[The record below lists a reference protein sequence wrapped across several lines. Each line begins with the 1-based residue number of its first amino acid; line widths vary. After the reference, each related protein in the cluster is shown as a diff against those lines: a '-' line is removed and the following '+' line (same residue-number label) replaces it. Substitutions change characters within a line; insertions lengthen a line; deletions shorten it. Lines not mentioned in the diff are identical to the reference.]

1 MTNIVCMDKIELDKS
16 VNHHIALSAMM
27 IKRVFYKILNE
38 NKLSITPEQWSIL
51 YYLSEIASLT
61 VSELAEL
68 TFKDFANISRITHKL
83 EVAGLIK
90 KHKNST
96 DKRISKFF
104 ITDTGKKLVNQ
115 VHQCAYKSTN
125 IAMQGIEPQE
135 REIILKSLKQIL
147 INTNNYLK

>member
-1 MTNIVCMDKIELDKS
+1 MNKVELDKS

-38 NKLSITPEQWSIL
+38 NKLNITPEQWSIL

-90 KHKNST
+90 NIRTLPINEFQNSLLQILVKNLSI
-96 DKRISKFF
+96 KSINVH
-104 ITDTGKKLVNQ
+104 INQPILLCKKLN
-115 VHQCAYKSTN
+115 
-125 IAMQGIEPQE
+125 
-135 REIILKSLKQIL
+135 LKKGKL
-147 INTNNYLK
+147 Y

>member
-1 MTNIVCMDKIELDKS
+1 MTNIVCMNKVELDKS

-51 YYLSEIASLT
+51 YYLSESASLT

-83 EVAGLIK
+83 EVADLIK

-125 IAMQGIEPQE
+125 IAMQEIEPHE